1 MNQII
6 YCANLVYID
15 EDEKCLK
22 RWATDESVKEKWLFE
37 KRFMKFMLL
46 AWLICGF
53 QCELN
58 YLCKDKRLCKDSVL
72 HCWNSCSVTECVQTQ
87 HTSDTTTEKPW
98 LSFPFSCGWKQQQ
111 YILPITQQILLVCM
125 MQKTW
130 CIKFITAN

>member
-1 MNQII
+1 M
-6 YCANLVYID
+6 VYID

-22 RWATDESVKEKWLFE
+22 RWATDETVKEKWLFE
-37 KRFMKFMLL
+37 KCFML
-46 AWLICGF
+46 WLGGFVAFNASCIICARIDDCARIAF
-53 QCELN
+53 YLN
-58 YLCKDKRLCKDSVL
+58 NYL
-72 HCWNSCSVTECVQTQ
+72 HCWHSCLVTECVQTQ